1 MDVQGLEIDIRAMAA
16 AGAESVS
23 NGGCSPDDTLY
34 LIGDPEEDRPRVNKF
49 INKLHETSKPVGA
62 VVCCLPDARVQAKHH
77 TAFPCTVTTSAQIIT
92 KFRQDRQALLAQQ
105 QRQTCHWYIVGTFC
119 LCVAGQH
126 PAAYYKAC
134 QACVNERKQ

>member
-62 VVCCLPDARVQAKHH
+62 VVCCLPDCSGQASYSLSMHCH
-77 TAFPCTVTTSAQIIT
+77 NQCTDHNHVSS
-92 KFRQDRQALLAQQ
+92 RQASSLGTAAKANLSLVHCRYILSVRSWAAPCSLLQSVSGM
-105 QRQTCHWYIVGTFC
+105 R
-119 LCVAGQH
+119 
-126 PAAYYKAC
+126 
-134 QACVNERKQ
+134 E